1 MVCMGLCLVVLNMLI
16 KKVYERNVRKTGF
29 KRLKDWRRGIPEEQE
44 ERKRIRPQS
53 QTLCSTKSPSIC

>member
-29 KRLKDWRRGIPEEQE
+29 KRLKDCRRGIPEEE
-44 ERKRIRPQS
+44 EE
-53 QTLCSTKSPSIC
+53 TN